1 MNNNKI
7 EAGDMIT
14 ISWSE
19 EHTLFKVTVLHAP
32 ERIGDSWILKR
43 IDGQIVYVNRFDY
56 MTLIKK
62 GDDNEKEKDMEVLL

>member
-62 GDDNEKEKDMEVLL
+62 GDDNG